1 MKPDQN
7 GASAT
12 VGPERKALCEFS
24 TEEIVSEL
32 SRRAVVRR
40 SRAACGAFL
49 TVTEEGPADVL
60 VVKPDR
66 EGDEVTK

>member
-7 GASAT
+7 GASPT

-32 SRRAVVRR
+32 SRRAGVRR
-40 SRAACGAFL
+40 SRAACRAYL
-49 TVTEEGPADVL
+49 SVAEEGPVDIL
-60 VVKPDR
+60 VVKPERDG
-66 EGDEVTK
+66 EAVAK

>member
-1 MKPDQN
+1 MATAETKITP
-7 GASAT
+7 T

-32 SRRAVVRR
+32 SRRAGVRR
-40 SRAACGAFL
+40 SRAARGAFL
-49 TVTEEGPADVL
+49 TVAEEGPADVL

-66 EGDEVTK
+66 DGEAVAK

>member
-1 MKPDQN
+1 MKPDQD
-7 GASAT
+7 GASPT

-32 SRRAVVRR
+32 SQRAGVRR
-40 SRAACGAFL
+40 SRAARGAFL
-49 TVTEEGPADVL
+49 TVAEEGPADVL

-66 EGDEVTK
+66 EGEAATK